1 MFPFSRKARWETG
14 RHDGLSYPT
23 IYEREGICI
32 DYQTGFQY
40 GREQSD
46 STERCRRI
54 KSGEPAP
61 YDIYTLL

>member
-14 RHDGLSYPT
+14 RHDGLSYP
-23 IYEREGICI
+23 
-32 DYQTGFQY
+32 TGFQY